1 MIGSKVLSIVST
13 ACVPLPYQLLQTI
26 LFPKNL
32 IHHQVEIIDLMIINA
47 DKNDAVFC
55 EQLTC
60 QKETWIHHRQPRRM
74 VASTRFRITCLQIA
88 FGINLLSQ
96 LEIGVQRICIVIGI
110 NEVATGIVWRVNV
123 DGFDPTKIGLIEKL
137 ENLKVI
143 SLNKEVLG
151 GVKMEGFVTAGL

>member
-1 MIGSKVLSIVST
+1 
-13 ACVPLPYQLLQTI
+13 
-26 LFPKNL
+26 
-32 IHHQVEIIDLMIINA
+32 
-47 DKNDAVFC
+47 
-55 EQLTC
+55 
-60 QKETWIHHRQPRRM
+60 M

-110 NEVATGIVWRVNV
+110 NEVATGIIGRIDIN
-123 DGFDPTKIGLIEKL
+123 GFDPTKIGLIEKL